1 MRVRLGIGINYEGC
15 IMTQGIFVTGTD
27 TGVGKTIVA
36 ATLAY
41 LLRMKGLKVGV
52 MKPVTSGC
60 REEDGRLVS
69 DDALL
74 LCRAAGVSCSDD
86 VAPYL
91 LREPLAPAEAA
102 KLDGVSIDF
111 SHIRA
116 CYERLCAG
124 HDFVIVEGAG
134 GLMVPLAGGLLV
146 ADLARALALPLLVVA
161 RPNLGTINHTVLTC
175 FSAQQMGLGV
185 AGVIINN
192 YPDAPGLA
200 ERSAP
205 HHIGSLCGAPVLGLW
220 PHYEADDQME
230 TVEFLAGRL
239 ASQPETAIVLREL
252 GL

>member
-1 MRVRLGIGINYEGC
+1 MSR
-15 IMTQGIFVTGTD
+15 GIFVTGTD
-27 TGVGKTIVA
+27 TGVGKTVVA
-36 ATLAY
+36 AVLAR
-41 LLRMKGLKVGV
+41 LLRVRGVNVGV

-60 REEDGRLVS
+60 REENGLLVS

-74 LCRAAGVSCSDD
+74 LSQAAGVPCSDD

-91 LREPLAPAEAA
+91 LREPVAPAEAA
-102 KLDGVSIDF
+102 KTGGATIDF
-111 SHIRA
+111 SRIREA
-116 CYERLCAG
+116 YDRLVAG

-146 ADLARALALPLLVVA
+146 ADLTRQLELPLLVVA

-175 FSAQQMGLGV
+175 FAAQQMGLQV

-192 YPDAPGLA
+192 YPESPGLA

-205 HHIGSLCGAPVLGLW
+205 HQIGSLCGAPVLGIW
-220 PHYEADDQME
+220 PHRDDIDEQEMVEGLADWLDGQAE
-230 TVEFLAGRL
+230 TD
-239 ASQPETAIVLREL
+239 IVLLEM